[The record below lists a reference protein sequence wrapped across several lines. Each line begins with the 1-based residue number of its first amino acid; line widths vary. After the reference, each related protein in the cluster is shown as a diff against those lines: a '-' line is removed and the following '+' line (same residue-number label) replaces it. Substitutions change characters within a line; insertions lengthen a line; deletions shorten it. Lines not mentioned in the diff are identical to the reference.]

1 MRTPSHICRFY
12 VTKSEKVLVDGV
24 SNPEIQYHKRSE
36 DEARSRGGGARK
48 DIDTYFIKHPVKVV
62 KGYIA
67 QRLELPPLNATTPVL
82 LVLWQGDL
90 LYRAGPPRV

>member
-36 DEARSRGGGARK
+36 DEARSRGGGAGLEQQLSAGGV
-48 DIDTYFIKHPVKVV
+48 TSAVPVKPF
-62 KGYIA
+62 
-67 QRLELPPLNATTPVL
+67 LPRQSLPGPTEQTP
-82 LVLWQGDL
+82 G
-90 LYRAGPPRV
+90 G